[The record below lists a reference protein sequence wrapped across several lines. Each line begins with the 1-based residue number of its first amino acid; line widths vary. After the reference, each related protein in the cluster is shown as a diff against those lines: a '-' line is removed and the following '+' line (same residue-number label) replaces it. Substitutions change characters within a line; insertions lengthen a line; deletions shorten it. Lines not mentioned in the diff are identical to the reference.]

1 MKECAVAL
9 QPYIETARKRR
20 QLERERLQQKRQAAL
35 QAAPAAAQVLHETF
49 GVSRV
54 VVFGSVLD
62 EQTFHAQSDIDLA
75 VWELPPEHYLQA
87 VAKLLSA
94 SEFSFDLVPAESASA
109 YLQAAI
115 AQGMP
120 L

>member
-1 MKECAVAL
+1 MDI
-9 QPYIETARKRR
+9 QPYLETARRRR
-20 QLERERLQQKRQAAL
+20 QYEREQLQRRRLEAL
-35 QAAPAAAQVLHETF
+35 QAAQAAAQMLRETF
-49 GVSRV
+49 SVSRV

-75 VWELPPEHYLQA
+75 VWGLPPEHYLQA
-87 VAKLLSA
+87 IAKLLA
-94 SEFSFDLVPAESASA
+94 FSEFTFDLVPAESASP

-115 AQGMP
+115 AQGMT

>member
-1 MKECAVAL
+1 MDI

-20 QLERERLQQKRQAAL
+20 QLERERLRQQRQDAL
-35 QAAPAAAQVLHETF
+35 QAAQAAADVLRESF
-49 GVSRV
+49 GVSRI

-62 EQTFHAQSDIDLA
+62 EQAFHTASDIDLA
-75 VWELPPEHYLQA
+75 VWELPPEQYLQA
-87 VAKLLSA
+87 VAKLLA
-94 SEFSFDLVPAESASA
+94 LSEFSFDLVPAESASA
-109 YLQAAI
+109 YVQAAI